1 MGGIMPEADVKQ
13 TLDALRRALERVHAK
28 HLPGHAL
35 GLTCDMTVSI
45 FEVQGFLEHVEMRLE
60 RGHLTPDLVVREALR
75 LLENLESAQAG
86 LENPVP
92 ASHSRGSISA

>member
-35 GLTCDMTVSI
+35 GLTCDVTVSI

>member
-1 MGGIMPEADVKQ
+1 MPEADVKQ

-35 GLTCDMTVSI
+35 GLTCDVTVTI
-45 FEVQGFLEHVEMRLE
+45 FEAQGFLEHVEMRLE
-60 RGHLTPDLVVREALR
+60 RGSLTPGVAAREAVR

-86 LENPVP
+86 LDHPVP
-92 ASHSRGSISA
+92 VVRSGGSISA